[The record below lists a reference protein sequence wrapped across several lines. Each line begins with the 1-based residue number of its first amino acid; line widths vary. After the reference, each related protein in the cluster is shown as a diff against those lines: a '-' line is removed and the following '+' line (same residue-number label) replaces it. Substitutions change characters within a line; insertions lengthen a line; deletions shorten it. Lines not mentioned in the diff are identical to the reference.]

1 MRYRIVLSILLFLL
15 YTTAGKATSNSPEI
29 VKAINMVTN
38 LYNGLKTI
46 SIERQGSKVS
56 QIKMDLQENF
66 FAEKG
71 QNAPNEFKYL
81 GRQNDFNVDV
91 SVRRYIL
98 EFNEMFLD
106 DQYRDYSFYFEV
118 QKGNSFLL
126 TGPQFKKG
134 EAPASFAQIVVRK
147 SYRKGNK
154 VLRVF
159 TDTLQLDLERMR
171 ICDWANEVST
181 NHIGVHGSSLVTVE
195 QLRLDAALAYEKRQ
209 YTEAYRIY
217 NQIVNQH
224 PKEGD
229 PYYRMAIML
238 YKKLAGFDL
247 SKKKRQKL
255 ILQYLDKAK
264 ECGNYKTKECADNM
278 HYWITC

>member
-29 VKAINMVTN
+29 VKATNMVTN

-106 DQYRDYSFYFEV
+106 DQYRDYSFIL
-118 QKGNSFLL
+118 K
-126 TGPQFKKG
+126 FKK
-134 EAPASFAQIVVRK
+134 AIVFSWQVP
-147 SYRKGNK
+147 N
-154 VLRVF
+154 
-159 TDTLQLDLERMR
+159 
-171 ICDWANEVST
+171 
-181 NHIGVHGSSLVTVE
+181 
-195 QLRLDAALAYEKRQ
+195 
-209 YTEAYRIY
+209 
-217 NQIVNQH
+217 
-224 PKEGD
+224 
-229 PYYRMAIML
+229 
-238 YKKLAGFDL
+238 
-247 SKKKRQKL
+247 SKKEKHLLVLLKL
-255 ILQYLDKAK
+255 SLEKAIEK
-264 ECGNYKTKECADNM
+264 ATKFYVYSPTPYN
-278 HYWITC
+278 WI

>member
-1 MRYRIVLSILLFLL
+1 MKKLFLFDVFVL
-15 YTTAGKATSNSPEI
+15 LLCCITGKAVGNTPELT
-29 VKAINMVTN
+29 KATNMVTS

-46 SIERQGSKVS
+46 SVEKQGGKVS
-56 QIKMDLQENF
+56 QIKMDLQENY

-98 EFNEMFLD
+98 EFNDMFLD

-118 QKGNSFLL
+118 QEGNSFLL

-134 EAPASFAQIVVRK
+134 EAPASFAQVVVRK
-147 SYRKGNK
+147 GYRKGNK

-159 TDTLQLDLERMR
+159 TDTLQLDMERMR

-181 NHIGVHGSSLVTVE
+181 NHIGTHGNSLVSVE
-195 QLRLDAALAYEKRQ
+195 QLRLDAALAYDKKQ
-209 YTEAYRIY
+209 YAEAYRIY
-217 NQIVNQH
+217 SQIINQY
-224 PKEGD
+224 PEEGD

-238 YKKLAGFDL
+238 YKKIAGSDL
-247 SKKKRQKL
+247 SKKKRQEL
-255 ILQYLDKAK
+255 ILQYLGKAK
-264 ECGNYKTKECADNM
+264 EHGNYKTRECADNM